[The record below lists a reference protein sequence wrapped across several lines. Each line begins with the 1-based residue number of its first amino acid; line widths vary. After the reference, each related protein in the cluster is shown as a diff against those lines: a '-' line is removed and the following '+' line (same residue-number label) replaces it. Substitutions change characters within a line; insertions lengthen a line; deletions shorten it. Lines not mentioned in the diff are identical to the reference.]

1 LQFPESLSVIVASP
15 VFGEPP
21 QNIMLLENGDDTGHF
36 TGVFTSCLTCESF
49 KGLVKVEPGGF
60 ITCTYE
66 DAHVPAD
73 ASVGANIVRVVIAA
87 ADTSITATPKVVL
100 PGEPISVA
108 VINTDIRMSSDT
120 IEVTVVK
127 KPSADA
133 EYEVLIL
140 HQVTH
145 QV

>member
-1 LQFPESLSVIVASP
+1 
-15 VFGEPP
+15 
-21 QNIMLLENGDDTGHF
+21 M
-36 TGVFTSCLTCESF
+36 
-49 KGLVKVEPGGF
+49 
-60 ITCTYE
+60 
-66 DAHVPAD
+66 PAD
-73 ASVGANIVRVVIAA
+73 ASVGANIVKVVIAA

-133 EYEVLIL
+133 EHEVLIL
-140 HQVTH
+140 RQITH